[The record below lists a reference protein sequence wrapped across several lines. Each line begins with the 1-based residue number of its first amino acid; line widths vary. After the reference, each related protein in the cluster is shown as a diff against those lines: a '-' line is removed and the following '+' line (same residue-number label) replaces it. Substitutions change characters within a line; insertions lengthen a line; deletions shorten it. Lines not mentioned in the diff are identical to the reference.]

1 MSSVVP
7 SLSPRKVSI
16 RVGGAAGDGIA
27 SVAETLAKACSRQ
40 GLYVFAYNSYQS
52 VIRGGHINMQI
63 RIGAKRVWSQG
74 DQCDFLVALN
84 QDTIARHAGE
94 ITPGGGV
101 IYNKE
106 KIKLDAAVLPQGV
119 NDFGIPSSTIA
130 GKYGKSPIMQN
141 TVALGALSFVAN
153 LPFEAVK
160 GVIIDT
166 FKKKGEIVVNSNVGA
181 AQAGFDYA
189 SENFKKVEF
198 TWQLSGKKRM
208 FLTGNQ
214 AIALGAVA
222 GGCKFYSAYPMTP
235 ASGILHWLAPK
246 GSKYGIVVK
255 QCEDEIS
262 AMNMAVGA
270 GHVGARSMTGTSG
283 GGFAL
288 MTEAVGLAAMIE
300 APVVVVNC
308 QRGGPSTG
316 LPTKQEQGDLF
327 QAIGASQGDFPKIIL
342 APATVDDAFYS
353 TAEALNLAE
362 IYQCPVILLSDLLL
376 SEHYETIDDLDFS
389 KIKIERGEMVNEN
402 RNGSETYKRYLST
415 PSGISPRALPGM
427 EGMMYTAASDEHDED
442 GVVISDVFTDPAKRI
457 VMMDK
462 RMRKMD
468 TVLKNLPEPKLEGP
482 ANAELT
488 FVTWGSTYYVVRD
501 VIHRLEK
508 EGISVNHLNIKYL
521 WPFQS
526 AAISKILKSCKQ
538 TLIVEANFTG
548 QLERLIRQETGLSIE
563 NHLRKYDGEPFG
575 PESVHAK
582 AKSLLQGAKIPELAG
597 KS

>member
-1 MSSVVP
+1 MSSST
-7 SLSPRKVSI
+7 SLSPRKVSV

-106 KIKLDAAVLPQGV
+106 KIKLDAASLPKGV
-119 NDFGIPSSTIA
+119 NDFGIPSSAIA
-130 GKYGKSPIMQN
+130 SKYGKSPIMQN
-141 TVALGALSFVAN
+141 TVALGALSFVMN
-153 LPFEAVK
+153 FPFDAVK
-160 GVIIDT
+160 DVIIST
-166 FKKKGEIVVNSNVGA
+166 FKRKGNAVVNANAGA
-181 AQAGFDYA
+181 AQEGYNYA
-189 SENFKKVEF
+189 SENFKKVDL
-198 TWQLSGKKRM
+198 TWKTTNQKRM
-208 FLTGNQ
+208 FMTGNQ

-235 ASGILHWLAPK
+235 ASGILHWLAQK
-246 GSKYGIVVK
+246 GAKYGIVVK

-262 AMNMAVGA
+262 AMNIAVGA
-270 GHVGARSMTGTSG
+270 GQVGARSMTGTSG

-300 APVVVVNC
+300 APVVVVSC

-327 QAIGASQGDFPKIIL
+327 QVLGASQGDYPKIVI
-342 APATVDDAFYS
+342 APATVEDAFYS

-389 KIKIERGEMVNEN
+389 KVKIERGEIVEGIQ
-402 RNGSETYKRYLST
+402 NGNGGYKRYLST
-415 PSGISPRALPGM
+415 PSGISPRALPGTA
-427 EGMMYTAASDEHDED
+427 GMIYTAASDEHDEE

-468 TVLKNLPEPKLEGP
+468 TALKNLPAPKVEGP
-482 ANAELT
+482 TDADLT

-501 VIHRLEK
+501 VI
-508 EGISVNHLNIKYL
+508 
-521 WPFQS
+521 
-526 AAISKILKSCKQ
+526 
-538 TLIVEANFTG
+538 
-548 QLERLIRQETGLSIE
+548 
-563 NHLRKYDGEPFG
+563 
-575 PESVHAK
+575 
-582 AKSLLQGAKIPELAG
+582 
-597 KS
+597 

>member
-1 MSSVVP
+1 MSSSTN
-7 SLSPRKVSI
+7 SLSPRKVSV

-40 GLYVFAYNSYQS
+40 GLYVYAYNSYQS

-84 QDTIARHAGE
+84 QDTIIRHAGE
-94 ITPGGGV
+94 VTPGGGI

-106 KIKLDAAVLPQGV
+106 KIKLDAATLPKGV
-119 NDFGIPSSTIA
+119 SDFGIPSSTIA
-130 GKYGKSPIMQN
+130 TKFGKSPIMQN
-141 TVALGALSFVAN
+141 TVALGALSFVMN
-153 LPFEAVK
+153 FPFEAVK
-160 GVIIDT
+160 DVIVST
-166 FKKKGEIVVNSNVGA
+166 FKKKGDAVVDANVGA
-181 AQAGFDYA
+181 AQAGFDFA
-189 SENFKKVEF
+189 KENFKKVEH
-198 TWQLSGKKRM
+198 TWNTSDKKRM

-235 ASGILHWLAPK
+235 ASGILHWLAPR
-246 GSKYGIVVK
+246 GAKYGIVVK
-255 QCEDEIS
+255 QCEDEIA

-288 MTEAVGLAAMIE
+288 MSEAVGLSAMIE

-327 QAIGASQGDFPKIIL
+327 QALGASQGDFPKIIL
-342 APATVDDAFYS
+342 APATVEDAFYS
-353 TAEALNLAE
+353 TAEALNLSE

-376 SEHYETIDDLDFS
+376 SEHYETIDDLDFT
-389 KIKIERGEMVNEN
+389 KVKIERGEMVSEGH
-402 RNGSETYKRYLST
+402 NGNGNYKRYLST

-427 EGMMYTAASDEHDED
+427 AGMMYTAASDEHDED

-468 TVLKNLPEPKLEGP
+468 TALKNLPDPKLEGP
-482 ANAELT
+482 ADADLT
-488 FVTWGSTYYVVRD
+488 FITWGSTYSVVRD
-501 VIHRLEK
+501 AIHRLEK
-508 EGISVNHLNIKYL
+508 EGAKVNHLNIKYL
-521 WPFQS
+521 WPFK
-526 AAISKILKSCKQ
+526 ADAVAKILKSAKKN
-538 TLIVEANFTG
+538 LIIEANFSG
-548 QLERLIRQETGLSIE
+548 QLEKLIRQETGLSIG

-575 PESVHAK
+575 PEMVVEKAK
-582 AKSLLQGAKIPELAG
+582 ALLAG
-597 KS
+597 KKEPAMAGR